1 MFSTCCLLS
10 AQPDLSHLFLAYFFR
25 IIPSPATHS
34 GQIRTFFR
42 TAFSSFHSETKVFC
56 QRLKPYRNH
65 KSPYPPDSV
74 ITKILL
80 RYPGQT
86 LLYPLCPTSLYIK
99 YFRESL
105 CQPSSCIRCNC
116 VINYN
121 TTVDFVKGFSKEFH
135 FSPVVIECTVF
146 SFNCALHNN
155 IRISVFSAFYTEKM
169 LHCCYIAHSLYC
181 FV

>member
-1 MFSTCCLLS
+1 MLPESLS
-10 AQPDLSHLFLAYFFR
+10 LFTGCFPLAAFF
-25 IIPSPATHS
+25 PHSP
-34 GQIRTFFR
+34 IYRTFFLLLFSGSFQVRPHFPTRSKGVFR
-42 TAFSSFHSETKVFC
+42 TAFSPFHSETKVFC

-121 TTVDFVKGFSKEFH
+121 TTVAFVKGFSKRNPF
-135 FSPVVIECTVF
+135 FSGCYRMHSF
-146 SFNCALHNN
+146 SF
-155 IRISVFSAFYTEKM
+155 
-169 LHCCYIAHSLYC
+169 
-181 FV
+181 

>member
-25 IIPSPATHS
+25 IIPSPATLPD
-34 GQIRTFFR
+34 QIRNFFR
-42 TAFSSFHSETKVFC
+42 TVFSPFHSETKVFR
-56 QRLKPYRNH
+56 QRLEPYRNH
-65 KSPYPPDSV
+65 ESLYTPDSV

-121 TTVDFVKGFSKEFH
+121 TTVAFVKGFSKRNPF
-135 FSPVVIECTVF
+135 FSGCYRMH
-146 SFNCALHNN
+146 SFFL
-155 IRISVFSAFYTEKM
+155 
-169 LHCCYIAHSLYC
+169 
-181 FV
+181 